1 MKEKIEKNS
10 SIYTFICGVSAV
22 MAGYLSWCLFTISYK
37 MMFYKRM
44 AFLITI
50 VTMGLYIGMILF
62 SRMNEKGQGIPK
74 QLMNI
79 SLIGSIVFATL
90 FVTNIRNLT
99 AQKEYMG
106 IVIEILWMT
115 VFLGGYIYLKKH
127 LSGISGKSSIDKWWY
142 EHKWLCGLIILTLL
156 LMYDPDALQFKW
168 DGLLY
173 YRTCNEL
180 NIGSISSLAIYGHIA
195 QTYGMLNGL
204 ATIITGNTAI
214 AMLLVNCSM
223 TVFSICAFYG
233 ILKLVIIGKRE
244 WVYVSFTAVYAW
256 SPFLLGMVHYH
267 NLDYLCQCLFPIV
280 LFFLYKKQW
289 VYFSLAS
296 LLFCFTKEPAIIVYG
311 AMCVG
316 IVLLDWIADKE
327 FSFGKRVQRLF
338 TRKKYYLMVIPGV
351 LWLATYCLLG
361 PWSAGEGGFAI
372 DWNYIP
378 EKLKVLYIFNFNWVF
393 SILIILGLTGIVICR
408 RWDDFKFIF
417 PILCGQI
424 AFTGFSCLFK
434 TVNHPRYTDTNQVA
448 LYSMAIILLCCYNKI
463 SSQVLSSI
471 MTCLLLISSFVTIDP
486 ITRICFPSYN
496 IGSTEMVTTMEQGIP
511 LGDGMIY
518 NRQMLGYERVI
529 NMALEEA
536 LLDSKNVLFPTLE
549 NNPYF
554 FDGMAEVG
562 DIADEYYVEREY
574 WDIEKQKRAPIM
586 TEETE
591 VFQVYHLTDRV
602 DWDELEKQIDGKV
615 NYFYLSLAG
624 EEYAEEIAG
633 KYNVLA
639 EEEYRYRGWIL
650 KRVCF
655 EME

>member
-74 QLMNI
+74 QLMKV
-79 SLIGSIVFATL
+79 SLIGSIVFAAL
-90 FVTNIRNLT
+90 FVANIRNLT

-127 LSGISGKSSIDKWWY
+127 LSGISGKSSIDKWWH

-156 LMYDPDALQFKW
+156 LMYDSDALQFKW

-204 ATIITGNTAI
+204 ATMITGNTAI
-214 AMLLVNCSM
+214 AMLLVNCIM

-311 AMCVG
+311 AICVG

-338 TRKKYYLMVIPGV
+338 TRKKYYLMVIPGI

-408 RWDDFKFIF
+408 KWNDFKFIF

-463 SSQVLSSI
+463 SSWVFSSI
-471 MTCLLLISSFVTIDP
+471 MACLLLISSFVTIDP

-536 LLDSKNVLFPTLE
+536 LQDSKNVLFPTLE

-574 WDIEKQKRAPIM
+574 WDVEKQRRVPIM

-615 NYFYLSLAG
+615 SYFYLSLAG
-624 EEYAEEIAG
+624 EEYAGEIAQR
-633 KYNVLA
+633 YTVLD

>member
-127 LSGISGKSSIDKWWY
+127 LSGISGKSSIDKWWH

-311 AMCVG
+311 AICVG

-327 FSFGKRVQRLF
+327 YSFDKRVKRLF
-338 TRKKYYLMVIPGV
+338 ARKKYYLMVIPGV

-463 SSQVLSSI
+463 SSQVFSSI
-471 MTCLLLISSFVTIDP
+471 MACLLLISSFMTIDP

-536 LLDSKNVLFPTLE
+536 LQDSSNVLFPTLE

-554 FDGMAEVG
+554 FDGIAEVG

-574 WDIEKQKRAPIM
+574 WDVEKQKRAPIM

-624 EEYAEEIAG
+624 EEYAGEIVQR
-633 KYNVLA
+633 YTVLD

>member
-37 MMFYKRM
+37 MLFYKRL

-50 VTMGLYIGMILF
+50 VTMCLYMGMILF
-62 SRMNEKGQGIPK
+62 SRMNEKEQGIPK
-74 QLMNI
+74 QLMKV
-79 SLIGSIVFATL
+79 SLIGSIVFAAL
-90 FVTNIRNLT
+90 FVANIRNLT

-115 VFLGGYIYLKKH
+115 VFLGGYIYLKNH
-127 LSGISGKSSIDKWWY
+127 LSGISGKSSNDKWWH
-142 EHKWLCGLIILTLL
+142 EHKWLCALIILTLL

-173 YRTCNEL
+173 YKTCNEL

-338 TRKKYYLMVIPGV
+338 TRKKYYLMVIPGI

-408 RWDDFKFIF
+408 KWNDFKFIF
-417 PILCGQI
+417 PMLCGQI

-463 SSQVLSSI
+463 SSRVFSSI
-471 MTCLLLISSFVTIDP
+471 MACLLLISSFVTIDP

-536 LLDSKNVLFPTLE
+536 LQDSKNVLFPTLE

-574 WDIEKQKRAPIM
+574 WDVEKQRRVPIM

-615 NYFYLSLAG
+615 NYFYLSFAG
-624 EEYAEEIAG
+624 EEYVGEIAQR
-633 KYNVLA
+633 YTVLD